1 MSLQQAYGGIT
12 PPERTKG
19 GLLWHRGP
27 WAGKDR
33 VGIRGG
39 PLCRTSKS
47 AGVLAE
53 TLGESARG
61 LGLVRAQGWGR
72 MDQTQSPRVTGW
84 KRPLLPQ
91 GGPADKPGL
100 QGLSCAGGPTGW
112 SLPRV

>member
-53 TLGESARG
+53 RLGKECEGPGAGQGPGLGENGPNPVSKSDRVEEAPPPSGWPSRQARATGAVLCGRAHWLVSA
-61 LGLVRAQGWGR
+61 
-72 MDQTQSPRVTGW
+72 
-84 KRPLLPQ
+84 
-91 GGPADKPGL
+91 
-100 QGLSCAGGPTGW
+100 
-112 SLPRV
+112 